1 MANTTFSGPVISKNG
16 FITTGPGAT
25 KTINSTG
32 LGASGLALT
41 VNDHAGRILIS
52 QDADGIYKLP
62 SINAS
67 SDSAVAGPGS
77 DPNNPSNIGASFYF
91 YIDTLATDVQI
102 ITDGTDKFTGAA
114 MIAVDD
120 GSKKAFFP
128 GASNDVCSLNG
139 STQGGIVG
147 SVLQVTALETAQY
160 LVHNTLLLGSGSI
173 QTPFSDT

>member
-67 SDSAVAGPGS
+67 ANGATAGS
-77 DPNNPSNIGASFYF
+77 TDYNNPSNIGASFYF
-91 YIDTLATDVQI
+91 YVDTLATDLQI

-114 MIAVDD
+114 MIAVDN

-128 GASNDVCSLNG
+128 AAANDVLSMNG
-139 STQGGIVG
+139 TTTGGIVG
-147 SVLQVTALETAQY
+147 SVIQVTALETAQY
-160 LVHNTLLLGSGSI
+160 LVHNTLILGSGAI
-173 QTPFSDT
+173 ATPFSDT

>member
-25 KTINSTG
+25 KAINSTG

-67 SDSAVAGPGS
+67 ANGATAGAT
-77 DPNNPSNIGASFYF
+77 DYNNPNNIGASFYF

-128 GASNDVCSLNG
+128 GASNDVLSMNG
-139 STQGGIVG
+139 TTKGGIVG
-147 SVLQVTALETAQY
+147 SVIQVTALETAQY
-160 LVHNTLLLGSGSI
+160 LVHNTLILGSGSI
-173 QTPFSDT
+173 ETPFSDT